1 MEEQNM
7 ANERENETNYTIY
20 EDDALGDVR
29 IADEVVAII
38 AGISAMDVDGVVSM
52 AGNAGSLQKEI
63 ISRLGNKVLSKGVKI
78 HMEDGLVKANLSVVL
93 DYGCVIPDVTAAIQ
107 EKVKSAI
114 ETMTGLTVAEVNVQ
128 VAEVKLEEE

>member
-1 MEEQNM
+1 
-7 ANERENETNYTIY
+7 
-20 EDDALGDVR
+20 
-29 IADEVVAII
+29 
-38 AGISAMDVDGVVSM
+38 M

-78 HMEDGLVKANLSVVL
+78 HMEEGRVKANLSVVL

-114 ETMTGLTVAEVNVQ
+114 ETMTGLTVEEVNVQ
-128 VAEVKLEEE
+128 VADVKLEEE